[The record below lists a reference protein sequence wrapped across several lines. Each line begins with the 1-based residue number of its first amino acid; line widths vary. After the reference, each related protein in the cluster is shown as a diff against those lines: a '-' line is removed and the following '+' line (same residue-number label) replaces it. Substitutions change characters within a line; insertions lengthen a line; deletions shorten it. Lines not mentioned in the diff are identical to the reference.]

1 LTPTLYF
8 TLAWLPPP
16 GTRAALLDCDFETP
30 QDARRDW
37 LAGQIFADPP
47 TATIR
52 LRAKLHADAVL
63 PALCQVPIPL
73 MSAELVAALAS
84 AAVSN
89 LVTYPAHLL
98 DADGAALPGA
108 FRAFNLIGLVHSG
121 PPAPGPRLSKSRLDA
136 ASASGLLLFRVADAP
151 YALLASDTLRR
162 RLEPAGIAGL
172 RFTPSEAWSA

>member
-1 LTPTLYF
+1 MYF

-16 GTRAALLDCDFETP
+16 GTRAALLDCDFDTP

-47 TATIR
+47 ARAIR
-52 LRAKLHADAVL
+52 LRGELRADAVL

-73 MSAELVAALAS
+73 MSVELVAALAA

-89 LVTYPAHLL
+89 LVTYPAHILG
-98 DADGAALPGA
+98 ADGEVLRGA

-121 PPAPGPRLSKSRLDA
+121 PPAPGARLSTARLNA
-136 ASASGLLLFRVADAP
+136 ASARGLLLFRVADAP
-151 YALLASDTLRR
+151 YALVVSDTLRR
-162 RLEPAGIAGL
+162 RLEPAAIAGL
-172 RFTPSEAWSA
+172 RFTPAEAWSA